1 MKRTDF
7 DSPTTMRILF
17 STLYNGLR
25 LARRLAMDVDI
36 DRASRANQDIYRG
49 LMQSLNTLIDL
60 LKFEDEPE

>member
-1 MKRTDF
+1 
-7 DSPTTMRILF
+7 
-17 STLYNGLR
+17 
-25 LARRLAMDVDI
+25 MDVDI